1 MIHFPELITWNTGWI
16 LPLTN
21 R

>member
-1 MIHFPELITWNTGWI
+1 MIHVPELITWNTGWI